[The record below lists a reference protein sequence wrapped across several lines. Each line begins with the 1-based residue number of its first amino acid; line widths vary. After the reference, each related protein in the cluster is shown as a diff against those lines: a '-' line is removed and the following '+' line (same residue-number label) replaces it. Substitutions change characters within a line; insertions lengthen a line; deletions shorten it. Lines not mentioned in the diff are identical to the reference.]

1 MASNLFVSVNAR
13 REQPVETII
22 PTIKTSDCVWN
33 KDRRTL
39 VFHNARNF
47 PAMIDVVSSHTGVV
61 LRFVQDHDRAEQC
74 EWWDGEM
81 YEYKCQESDIT
92 FIVMKG

>member
-13 REQPVETII
+13 REQPVEAII

-47 PAMIDVVSSHTGVV
+47 PVMIDVVSSHTGVV